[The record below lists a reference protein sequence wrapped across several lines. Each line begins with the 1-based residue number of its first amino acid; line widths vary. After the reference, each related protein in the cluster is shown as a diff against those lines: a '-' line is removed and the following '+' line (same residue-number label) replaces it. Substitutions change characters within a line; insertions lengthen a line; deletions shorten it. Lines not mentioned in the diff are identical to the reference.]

1 MSVACRVVPCCVL
14 PCPAAVTVSDVE
26 ICRSLARTAISSS
39 LDCVNPCGL
48 PPEDRLLLSMSPH
61 VVVTGAWEQE
71 ERNAAHKQ
79 QQQQQQRQWQPEQQ
93 QHQQLAEAPGSS
105 LEADLAMQLSLSKS
119 PLAQHMSNVNLRA
132 AVAACTE
139 QQHLSSKTAAAPP
152 CDPLTTS
159 QHAAGT
165 YDPLGADPLSAAA
178 AGAAEHGRLPGCAAA
193 SAGAEA
199 QAAAG
204 CAATAA
210 GAEAQ
215 AAGGAATA
223 AGVETP
229 AAAGVGEP
237 EFTDPLRRRTLQGD
251 EGLLGEGVGLSEDA
265 MVEQEA
271 QDAAALAALA
281 DLPHAT
287 QGLQLYDR

>member
-1 MSVACRVVPCCVL
+1 MLAWGVTWGLRGLLGGTLLSGMSVARCVVPCCVL
-14 PCPAAVTVSDVE
+14 SCPAAVTVSDVE
-26 ICRSLARTAISSS
+26 ICRSLARAAIISS

-79 QQQQQQRQWQPEQQ
+79 QQQQRQWQPEQQ
-93 QHQQLAEAPGSS
+93 QQQQLAEAPGSS
-105 LEADLAMQLSLSKS
+105 LEADLATQLSLSDS
-119 PLAQHMSNVNLRA
+119 PLAQHTSHLRA
-132 AVAACTE
+132 AVAGCTE
-139 QQHLSSKTAAAPP
+139 QQHVSSAAAAPP
-152 CDPLTTS
+152 CDPLTTP
-159 QHAAGT
+159 QPAAGT
-165 YDPLGADPLSAAA
+165 YDPLVADQLTAAA
-178 AGAAEHGRLPGCAAA
+178 AGVAEHGQLP
-193 SAGAEA
+193 S
-199 QAAAG
+199 

-210 GAEAQ
+210 AGAEVQ
-215 AAGGAATA
+215 AAGGAC
-223 AGVETP
+223 
-229 AAAGVGEP
+229 EP

-251 EGLLGEGVGLSEDA
+251 EGLLGEGMGLSEDA

-281 DLPHAT
+281 ELPRAT